1 MAKGIHPVDEVLPV
15 RQMLALALQHLA
27 VSYVGSVAVPLIIAS
42 ALGFSQSETIL
53 LISATFFC
61 SGIATLLQT
70 IGFWRFGVR
79 LPIMNGVAFSSVSAI
94 IAVGTMPGVGIAGV
108 CGAVMLGGVCIMLI
122 APIAGRLRRFF
133 PPVVTGCIVTAI
145 GVQLLPVAYQWA
157 GGGHGSANFGNPGY
171 LAIAMLVLIVI
182 LACNRFGSAL
192 VSNLAVLCGLAV
204 GALVA
209 VLFGMGDLTPVRDA
223 PWLIVPTPFEFGLP
237 TFAIL
242 PFVTI
247 LIVMLVQT
255 VESMGL
261 FISIGDI
268 VDKEVAPEQ
277 VADGIRAN
285 GLASAVA
292 GVFAGF
298 PFIAH
303 MENVGLVILSGV
315 RSRWVVALC
324 GLIFCVVAF
333 FPKFGAILAAV
344 PAPALGGAGI
354 AMFGIVA
361 AAGIQSLAKVDY
373 ANNRYNMLI
382 VALTLAIA
390 FIPIL
395 SPGLLEQLP
404 KWSQSVLH
412 SSVVVACLVSVTL
425 NLLLNGA
432 GGDCDHAHHPL
443 HRNPESGPSTDEL
456 GSMKMQANV

>member
-1 MAKGIHPVDEVLPV
+1 MTRGIHPVDEVLPA
-15 RQMLALALQHLA
+15 RPMLALALQHLA
-27 VSYVGSVAVPLIIAS
+27 VSYVGSVAVPLIIAG
-42 ALGFSQSETIL
+42 ALGFSQHETIL

-61 SGIATLLQT
+61 SGVATLLQT

-94 IAVGTMPGVGIAGV
+94 IAIGTMPGVGIAGV
-108 CGAVMLGGVCIMLI
+108 CGAVMLGGVLIMLI

-157 GGGHGSANFGNPGY
+157 GGGHGNKNFGNPGY
-171 LAIAMLVLIVI
+171 LAIALLVLITI
-182 LACNRFGSAL
+182 LLFNRYGGPL
-192 VSNLAVLCGLAV
+192 VRNLAVLGGLAV

-209 VLFGMGDLTPVRDA
+209 VLFGMGDLTPVREA
-223 PWLIVPTPFEFGLP
+223 PWLIAPRPFEFGLP
-237 TFAIL
+237 TFAFL
-242 PFVTI
+242 PFATI
-247 LIVMLVQT
+247 FIVMLVQT

-268 VDKEVAPEQ
+268 VEREVTPEQ

-285 GLASAVA
+285 GLASTVA

-324 GLIFCVVAF
+324 GLIFCIVAF
-333 FPKFGAILAAV
+333 FPKFGALLAAV
-344 PAPALGGAGI
+344 PPPALGGAGI

-382 VALTLAIA
+382 VALTLAMA

-395 SPGLLEQLP
+395 SPTLFEQLP
-404 KWSQSVLH
+404 TWTQSVLH
-412 SSVVVACLVSVTL
+412 SSVVVACVVSVVL
-425 NLLLNGA
+425 NLVLNGT
-432 GGDCDHAHHPL
+432 GGDCDDAHHPTPRDPG
-443 HRNPESGPSTDEL
+443 HKPDQAEL
-456 GSMKMQANV
+456 GQLKMRPSA